1 MKVLIG
7 TPTAGGIAKVQFAA
21 SVLSCAN
28 AVAEV
33 GGTCELVTF
42 DGAHLVVARN
52 YIAHRALIDSD
63 VTHVLSLDSDMA
75 VDINVFQR
83 MIAAEVDLI
92 AAVYTERGMDMNAFA
107 KDLAANGDLG
117 RATAQAAKFT
127 ATVEEG
133 ELTVRNHLCTLKN
146 TALGCSLTR
155 REVFQRIIDGGHVEP
170 FICRK
175 LRYMGVKG
183 EMWDFFAESL
193 APQGGFMS
201 EDYSFCDRAK
211 AAGVTLTGYVGAG
224 VGHVG
229 SFTFEGP
236 FIERLKTGRV
246 S

>member
-7 TPTAGGIAKVQFAA
+7 TPTAGGIAKIQFSA

-52 YIAHRALIDSD
+52 YIAHCALQDPD

-75 VDINVFQR
+75 VDINVFR
-83 MIAAEVDLI
+83 RLIAADVDLI
-92 AAVYTERGMDMNAFA
+92 AAVYTERGMDLNVFA
-107 KDLAANGDLG
+107 ADLAANGDPR
-117 RATAQAAKFT
+117 RATARAARFT
-127 ATVEEG
+127 STVEEG
-133 ELTVRNHLCTLKN
+133 QLTVRKQICELKN
-146 TALGCSLTR
+146 TALGCSLIR
-155 REVFQRIIDGGHVEP
+155 RSVFERIIEGGHVKP
-170 FICRK
+170 FICPK
-175 LRYMGVKG
+175 LDTLGVTG
-183 EMWDFFAESL
+183 DIWDFFAESVS
-193 APQGGFMS
+193 PSGGFLS
-201 EDYSFCDRAK
+201 EDYSFCNRAK
-211 AAGVTLTGYVGAG
+211 AAGIKLHGYVGAG